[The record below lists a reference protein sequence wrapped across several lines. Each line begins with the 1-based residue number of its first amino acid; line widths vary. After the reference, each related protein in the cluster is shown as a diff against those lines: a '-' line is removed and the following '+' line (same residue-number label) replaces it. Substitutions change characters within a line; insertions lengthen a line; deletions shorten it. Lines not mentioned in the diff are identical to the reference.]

1 MGVNIMATDKAI
13 KNAIFSL
20 SMEGYQVDDNSIQ
33 ECRKLL
39 EGKITWEQY
48 MEFVKLG
55 TKNDSAYK

>member
-1 MGVNIMATDKAI
+1 MIADKAI
-13 KNAIFSL
+13 QNAIFSL

-39 EGKITWEQY
+39 EDETTWEQY

-55 TKNDSAYK
+55 IRNDSTYK